1 MSGNKK
7 IAPNQR
13 HFCVRRRIA
22 AGRIA
27 ERRSA
32 TRSKIQTRPLQFS
45 NQAIGS
51 GTGRHRNFSNAL

>member
-22 AGRIA
+22 GGRIG

-32 TRSKIQTRPLQFS
+32 TPLENS
-45 NQAIGS
+45 MTIGS
-51 GTGRHRNFSNAL
+51 ETGRHRNFSNAL